1 MVTIDNTKEAG
12 SDEQPPTVKVW
23 DLFVRFFHWSLVA
36 LFAIAFLTGD
46 EVEWLHLTAGYAIAG
61 LVAAR
66 IVWGFVGSRNSRFS
80 NFVKGPRAVLTFLS
94 QTMHLQAP
102 RYLGHNP
109 AGGAM
114 VIALLVLLAGLCAT
128 GFAMTTDA
136 YWGSKT
142 LEEIH
147 ETLANVTLVL
157 VGLHLLGV
165 IVASIE
171 HGESL
176 VKAMVTGRKRVD
188 VKKI

>member
-1 MVTIDNTKEAG
+1 M
-12 SDEQPPTVKVW
+12 
-23 DLFVRFFHWSLVA
+23 
-36 LFAIAFLTGD
+36 
-46 EVEWLHLTAGYAIAG
+46 
-61 LVAAR
+61 
-66 IVWGFVGSRNSRFS
+66 
-80 NFVKGPRAVLTFLS
+80 
-94 QTMHLQAP
+94 
-102 RYLGHNP
+102 GHNP
-109 AGGAM
+109 AGAAM
-114 VIALLVLLAGLCAT
+114 VIALLVLLAGLCTT

-157 VGLHLLGV
+157 VGLHVLGV

-188 VKKI
+188 VEKI

>member
-12 SDEQPPTVKVW
+12 SDVLPPTVKVW

-46 EVEWLHLTAGYAIAG
+46 EVEWLHLTAGYGIAG

-80 NFVKGPRAVLTFLS
+80 NFVKGPRAVLTFLR
-94 QTMHLQAP
+94 QTMRLQAP

-114 VIALLVLLAGLCAT
+114 VIALLVLLAGLCTT
-128 GFAMTTDA
+128 GFAMTMDA

-157 VGLHLLGV
+157 VGLHVLGV

-188 VKKI
+188 VEKI